1 MTAAELLIQ
10 DLQKRGIRWM
20 ATLCGHGLD
29 PLFQAAR
36 NAGMRLVDA
45 RNEQTAS
52 YIAESAGRL
61 TRQPGVCAVS
71 SGIALVNAL
80 TGAAN
85 AWFDRS
91 PMLLI
96 SGAAATATAGMGH
109 FQDMDQV
116 TLARPITK
124 FSRSID
130 CAARVLDILDEAL
143 GIATTDP
150 PGPVH
155 LMFPMDVQNTEV
167 SEGELVPLAAFTERR
182 GPVDAEPNEVA
193 YALAASRQP
202 LVIAGSGVFYR
213 AGGPQMLRF
222 CEGLRIPVVTPIWD
236 RGSVDRPSPIFLGV
250 IGAATGGPPYLRE
263 ADCIIMAGAEVDYR
277 LGYLR
282 PPGVRSDARILPF
295 NGDWDELAASCRRS
309 GATVPEAWL
318 ASCVQRRDEFRRGIE
333 QRAQQTPNGTMHP
346 AHVIRAIQ
354 DVLTEDPVLLIDG
367 GNIGQ
372 WAHQLLC
379 ADRYPGHWLTCGR
392 SGVVGWGVGGA
403 MAARLAYPERPVI
416 LLSGDGAFTFN
427 IADLESAARQN
438 LPFVAIVADDQG
450 WGITRS
456 GHERQFG
463 APIASSLGPIAF
475 DRLAESLGC
484 RGVRAETPPELAR
497 ALREAMTAPSV
508 TVIHA
513 PISAGGPTG

>member
-1 MTAAELLIQ
+1 MTAADLLIG
-10 DLQKRGIRWM
+10 DLKEHGITWM

-36 NAGMRLVDA
+36 KAGMRLVDT

-61 TRQPGVCAVS
+61 TGRPGVCAVS
-71 SGIALVNAL
+71 SGIAQVNAL
-80 TGAAN
+80 TGVTN
-85 AWFDRS
+85 AWFDRA

-96 SGAAATATAGMGH
+96 SGAAATTTAGMGH
-109 FQDMDQV
+109 FQDLDQV

-130 CAARVLDILDEAL
+130 CAPRVREILAEAL
-143 GIATTDP
+143 RITTADP

-155 LMFPMDVQNTEV
+155 LLFPMDIQNAEV
-167 SEGELVPLAAFTERR
+167 DESLLVPSLEFQRLRAKAD
-182 GPVDAEPNEVA
+182 VDEVA
-193 YALAASRQP
+193 KALAGSERP
-202 LVIAGSGVFYR
+202 LVIAGSGIFYD
-213 AGGPQMLRF
+213 GSGPEMLRF
-222 CEGLRIPVVTPIWD
+222 CEDHRIPVVTPIWD
-236 RGSVDRPSPIFLGV
+236 RGSVDQPSPVFLGV
-250 IGAATGGPPYLRE
+250 IGAATGGPSYMSE
-263 ADCIIMAGAEVDYR
+263 ADCIVMAGAEVDYR

-282 PPGVRSDARILPF
+282 PPAVRSDARLVSF
-295 NGDWDELAASCRRS
+295 RGSWDDVRAANS
-309 GATVPEAWL
+309 PEAWL
-318 ASCVQRRDEFRRGIE
+318 ASCVRRRDEFRRNVEHRVQVTTGD
-333 QRAQQTPNGTMHP
+333 TMH
-346 AHVIRAIQ
+346 AVHVIRAIQ
-354 DVLTEDPVLLIDG
+354 DVLVDDPVLAIDG

-379 ADRYPGHWLTCGR
+379 ADRYPSHWLTCGR
-392 SGVVGWGVGGA
+392 SGVVGWGIGGA
-403 MAARLAYPERPVI
+403 IAARLAYPQRPVI

-438 LPFVAIVADDQG
+438 LPFVSIVADDQG

-475 DRLAESLGC
+475 DRLADSLGC
-484 RGVRAETPPELAR
+484 RGVRAETPAELTG
-497 ALREAMTAPSV
+497 ALRQAMTLPEV

-513 PISAGGPTG
+513 PISAGGPTS

>member
-1 MTAAELLIQ
+1 MTAAELLIA
-10 DLQKRGIRWM
+10 DLLERGVTWM

-36 NAGMRLVDA
+36 NAGMRLVDT

-61 TRQPGVCAVS
+61 TGLPGVCAVS
-71 SGIALVNAL
+71 SGVAQVNAL
-80 TGAAN
+80 TGVTN

-96 SGAAATATAGMGH
+96 SGAAATTTAGMGH
-109 FQDMDQV
+109 FQDLDQV

-130 CAARVLDILDEAL
+130 CAPRVREILAEAL
-143 GIATTDP
+143 RIATADP

-155 LMFPMDVQNTEV
+155 LMFPMDVQNTEIDETV
-167 SEGELVPLAAFTERR
+167 LVPSLKFEVPRAAADVDEAAQALSGSER
-182 GPVDAEPNEVA
+182 
-193 YALAASRQP
+193 P
-202 LVIAGSGVFYR
+202 LVVAGSGIFYD
-213 AGGPQMLRF
+213 GSGLEMLRF
-222 CEGLRIPVVTPIWD
+222 CEDCRIPLVTPIWD
-236 RGSVDRPSPIFLGV
+236 RGSVDKPSPVFCGV
-250 IGAATGGPPYLRE
+250 IGAATGGPPFLSE
-263 ADCIIMAGAEVDYR
+263 ADCIVMAGAEVDYR

-282 PPGVRSDARILPF
+282 PPALRSDARILSF
-295 NGDWDELAASCRRS
+295 RGAWDGLAASCRRQAIT
-309 GATVPEAWL
+309 GPEAWL
-318 ASCVQRRDEFRRGIE
+318 PSCVGRRDEFRRNVE
-333 QRAQQTPNGTMHP
+333 QRLRDPIGDTMHP
-346 AHVIRAIQ
+346 VHVIRAIQ
-354 DVLTEDPVLLIDG
+354 DVLAEDPVLLIDG

-379 ADRYPGHWLTCGR
+379 ADRYPGYWLTCGR
-392 SGVVGWGVGGA
+392 SGVVGWGMGGA
-403 MAARLAYPERPVI
+403 IAARLAYPQRPVI

-427 IADLESAARQN
+427 IADLESAARQK

-463 APIASSLGPIAF
+463 VPIASSLGPIAF
-475 DRLAESLGC
+475 DRLADSLGC
-484 RGVRAETPPELAR
+484 RGVRAETPPELTR
-497 ALREAMTAPSV
+497 AIRQAMSLPEV

-513 PISAGGPTG
+513 PISAGGPTA

>member
-1 MTAAELLIQ
+1 MTAADLLIA
-10 DLQKRGIRWM
+10 DLRERGVAWM

-36 NAGMRLVDA
+36 NAGMRLVDT

-52 YIAESAGRL
+52 YIAESSGRL
-61 TRQPGVCAVS
+61 TGRPGICAVS
-71 SGIALVNAL
+71 SGVAQVNAL
-80 TGAAN
+80 TGVTN

-96 SGAAATATAGMGH
+96 SGSAATTTAGMGH
-109 FQDMDQV
+109 FQDLDQV

-130 CAARVLDILDEAL
+130 CASRVRQILDEAL
-143 GIATTDP
+143 RTSTADP

-155 LMFPMDVQNTEV
+155 LLFPMDIQNTEIAE
-167 SEGELVPLAAFTERR
+167 SALVPSLQFEGTRAAVESDLDEATH
-182 GPVDAEPNEVA
+182 
-193 YALAASRQP
+193 ALAESQRP
-202 LVIAGSGVFYR
+202 LVVAGSGIFYD
-213 AGGPQMLRF
+213 GSGLEMLRF
-222 CEGLRIPVVTPIWD
+222 CEDCRIPLVTPIWD
-236 RGSVDRPSPIFLGV
+236 RGSVDKPSLVFCGV
-250 IGAATGGPPYLRE
+250 IGAATGGPPFLSK
-263 ADCIIMAGAEVDYR
+263 ADCIVMAGAEVDYR

-282 PPGVRSDARILPF
+282 PPAVRSDARFLSF
-295 NGDWDELAASCRRS
+295 RGKWDELAASCRRQS
-309 GATVPEAWL
+309 VTAPEAWL
-318 ASCVQRRDEFRRGIE
+318 ASCVRRRDEFRRGVE
-333 QRAQQTPNGTMHP
+333 QRVEDATGDTMH
-346 AHVIRAIQ
+346 AVHVIRAIQ
-354 DVLTEDPVLLIDG
+354 DVLAEDPVLLMDG

-379 ADRYPGHWLTCGR
+379 SDRYPGHWLTCGR

-403 MAARLAYPERPVI
+403 IAARLAYPQRPVI

-438 LPFVAIVADDQG
+438 LPLVAIVADDQG

-475 DRLAESLGC
+475 DRLADSLGC
-484 RGVRAETPPELAR
+484 RGVRAETPPQLTR
-497 ALREAMTAPSV
+497 VLRQAMSAPEV

-513 PISAGGPTG
+513 PISAGGPTK